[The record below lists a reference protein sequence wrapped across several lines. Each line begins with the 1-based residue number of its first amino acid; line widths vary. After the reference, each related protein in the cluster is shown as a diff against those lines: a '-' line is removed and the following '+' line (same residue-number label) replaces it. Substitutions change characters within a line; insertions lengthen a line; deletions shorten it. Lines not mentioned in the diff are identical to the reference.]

1 MNVHSL
7 KTRRNGPSV
16 IIDAHV
22 VVSPEISVV
31 EAHDIATGVEDALAA
46 VYGSET
52 QTSIHIE
59 PYVSS
64 K

>member
-1 MNVHSL
+1 MSF
-7 KTRRNGPSV
+7 

-22 VVSPEISVV
+22 VVNPDMTVV
-31 EAHDIATGVEDALAA
+31 EAHDIATNVEEALRSRF
-46 VYGSET
+46 GRET

-59 PYVSS
+59 PDTAA